1 MSILIARA
9 DVGAHTPLM
18 NNAIKGT
25 ANKAAAVKA
34 VLEGTESAIADYG
47 WDTNEAREQALRETA
62 GEFGVTYE
70 AVCKAFSDHEVAT
83 A

>member
-1 MSILIARA
+1 MSIYFDARGVPSVVVW
-9 DVGAHTPLM
+9 DM

-34 VLEGTESAIADYG
+34 VREGTESAIAAYG
-47 WDTNEAREQALRETA
+47 WDTNEAREQAIRETA
-62 GEFGVTYE
+62 AEFGVTYE
-70 AVCKAFSDHEVAT
+70 AVCEVLRA